1 MQRSP
6 IPNSLQQMSPLS
18 LVTHGNP
25 QSQHRLM
32 GAPSVGQM
40 PSIVPHDI
48 EQRMLEYI
56 KLFQAPKD
64 MKRES
69 LVNLL
74 SNQDVQNVSFSFRP
88 TKS

>member
-6 IPNSLQQMSPLS
+6 IPNNLQQMSPLS

-25 QSQHRLM
+25 QNQHRLM
-32 GAPSVGQM
+32 GAPSIGQL

-64 MKRES
+64 MKRKLNRRS
-69 LVNLL
+69 L
-74 SNQDVQNVSFSFRP
+74 
-88 TKS
+88 